1 MRKARKAERRV
12 RRLCKT
18 SPAHPCSIQNTHL
31 PMSPYTL
38 EGGVKD
44 MDKFTKGQ
52 QDGEET
58 VEHDE
63 RQADSN
69 DRMGSVKD
77 ISIKLEC
84 FLKVRDLQVNSN
96 Y

>member
-1 MRKARKAERRV
+1 M
-12 RRLCKT
+12 

-52 QDGEET
+52 QDGKET
-58 VEHDE
+58 VEHE
-63 RQADSN
+63 ESKAESN

-77 ISIKLEC
+77 NSIKQEC
-84 FLKVRDLQVNSN
+84 FLQVRDVQVKSN
-96 Y
+96 YYREIKY